1 MDNTE
6 AVVREF
12 LAGVVTEALGDG
24 AKISSDFAQKRF
36 VKGDPAI
43 LAIQAGGVRE
53 LHVCFSGEAVTNFV
67 MADEAKLARLRAGAI
82 EQIRDQ
88 HKTYKPDDLASKYP
102 FLIQIDYI
110 KV

>member
-6 AVVREF
+6 AVVKEF
-12 LAGVVTEALGDG
+12 LAGVVTEALGSG
-24 AKISSDFAQKRF
+24 TRISSAFAQKRF

-43 LAIQAGGVRE
+43 LAIQADGARE

-67 MADEAKLARLRAGAI
+67 AADEAKLAKLRAGAI
-82 EQIRDQ
+82 EQIRAQ
-88 HKTYKPDDLASKYP
+88 HQAYNPADMAFKYP

>member
-6 AVVREF
+6 AVVRDF
-12 LAGVVTEALGDG
+12 LAGVVMEALGGG

-43 LAIQAGGVRE
+43 LAIQAAGARE

-67 MADEAKLARLRAGAI
+67 SADEAKLAKLRAGAI
-82 EQIRDQ
+82 EQIRAQ
-88 HKTYKPDDLASKYP
+88 HKGYNPADLAFKYP

>member
-6 AVVREF
+6 AVVQDF
-12 LAGVVTEALGDG
+12 LAGVVTEALGNG
-24 AKISSDFAQKRF
+24 EKVSSAFAQKRF

-43 LAIQAGGVRE
+43 LAIEADGACE

-67 MADEAKLARLRAGAI
+67 MADEAKLAKLRAGAI
-82 EQIRDQ
+82 GQIRDQ
-88 HKTYKPDDLASKYP
+88 HQAYNPADLALKYP